1 MHEFIY
7 GKYKYS
13 YALIRQERKTLSLT
27 VRPDL
32 SIVVKCPIGA
42 SQSRT
47 EDLLKR
53 KWSWLEKQ
61 LAYFKKF
68 QKTKGA
74 KEYVSGESF
83 LYLGR
88 QYQLLVRRAAVDKV
102 VLQKGKLV
110 FYSSL
115 SENNKNYTKRFVDQW
130 YKNRTREIFEER
142 FLAMYNKFGYAK
154 MPRLKIQK
162 LEKKWGSCFKGKVIT
177 LNPLLIQAPKN
188 CIDYVITHE
197 LCHLQYKNH
206 DKRFYALLDAKFPK
220 WEKVKE
226 MLEMRFI

>member
-1 MHEFIY
+1 MHKFVY
-7 GKYKYS
+7 GKYQYE
-13 YALIRQERKTLSLT
+13 YELIRQERKTLSLT

-32 SIVVKCPIGA
+32 SIVVKCPIAAGNA
-42 SQSRT
+42 MI
-47 EDLLKR
+47 EEFLKN
-53 KWSWLEKQ
+53 KWQWMEKQ

-68 QKTKGA
+68 QKTKSI

-88 QYQLLVRRAAVDKV
+88 QHQLFVKHAEDDRV

-110 FYSSL
+110 FYSTL
-115 SENNKNYTKRFVDQW
+115 ANNNKNYTKRFIDQW
-130 YKNRTREIFEER
+130 YRNRTREVFEER
-142 FLAMYNKFGYAK
+142 LMAMFSKFGYER

-162 LEKKWGSCFKGKVIT
+162 LAKKWGSCYAGKYIT

-197 LCHLQYKNH
+197 LCHLKHKNH
-206 DKRFYALLDAKFPK
+206 NKRFYALLDAKFPK

-226 MLEMRFI
+226 ALELRFA

>member
-1 MHEFIY
+1 MHKFVY
-7 GKYKYS
+7 GKYQYE
-13 YALIRQERKTLSLT
+13 YELIKQERKTLSLT

-32 SIVVKCPIGA
+32 SIVVKCPVSA
-42 SQSRT
+42 SQARI
-47 EDLLKR
+47 EEFLKH
-53 KWSWLEKQ
+53 KWQWLEKQ

-68 QKTKGA
+68 QKTKSV

-88 QYQLLVRRAAVDKV
+88 QHQLLVKHAKEDRVA
-102 VLQKGKLV
+102 LQKGKLV
-110 FYSSL
+110 FNSSL
-115 SENNKNYTKRFVDQW
+115 SVNNKNYTKRFIDQW
-130 YKNRTREIFEER
+130 YKNRTREVFDER
-142 FLAMYNKFGYAK
+142 FLAMYNKFNYPK

-162 LEKKWGSCFKGKVIT
+162 LAKKWGSCFKGKVIT

-197 LCHLQYKNH
+197 LCHLQCKNH
-206 DKRFYALLDAKFPK
+206 DKRFYALLDTKFPK

-226 MLEMRFI
+226 TLEMRLI